1 MPKNTALNNS
11 NPIIAFDNVSKT
23 YDGKDVALVNASFA
37 VPHGSFACVIG
48 PSGGGKSTVLKIIAG
63 ITEPSSGI
71 VTKPKHVSM
80 VFQTG
85 ALMPWL
91 TVLENIAFGLHG
103 KGYSMSRIRS
113 IANKYCKMLGLTG
126 IEEKLPRELS
136 GGERQRVGIAR
147 ALAVNPH
154 VLLLD
159 EPFSGLDPKTT
170 EELHKD
176 IITIWKE
183 TGKTVVMVSHSI
195 EEAVAV
201 GTMVILVKDYAVK
214 KVFDIDLP
222 RPRHEH
228 ALPLMREV
236 RHIKK
241 EFLNSK

>member
-11 NPIIAFDNVSKT
+11 ISFENVSKT
-23 YDGKDVALVNASFA
+23 YDGKDVALVAASFA
-37 VPHGSFACVIG
+37 VPQGAFACVIG

-63 ITEPSSGI
+63 ITDADMGT
-71 VTKPKHVSM
+71 VVKPNRVAM

-91 TVLENIAFGLHG
+91 SALENVAFGLHNG
-103 KGYSMSRIRS
+103 NMPLARIRS
-113 IANKYCKMLGLTG
+113 TAQKYFKMLGLAG
-126 IEEKLPRELS
+126 LEEKLPRELS

-159 EPFSGLDPKTT
+159 EPFSALDPKTT
-170 EELHKD
+170 DELHKD
-176 IITIWKE
+176 IVKIWKE
-183 TGKTVVMVSHSI
+183 TGKTIVMVSHSI
-195 EEAVAV
+195 EEAVAL

-214 KVFDIDLP
+214 KIFDIDLP

-228 ALPLMREV
+228 ATPFMREV

-241 EFLNSK
+241 DFFK